1 MRLISRLP
9 WTYWIELMLLDCFE
23 ANWGYANYLITV
35 LLGASRT
42 GFAIICDI
50 LGPIRGH

>member
-1 MRLISRLP
+1 MS
-9 WTYWIELMLLDCFE
+9 LDFFE
-23 ANWGYANYLITV
+23 ANWEYANYLIPV
-35 LLGASRT
+35 LLGASST